1 MKNLQINRYVDAIA
15 RTGSIRKASE
25 QLSIT
30 PSALNRRILAL
41 EEELD
46 IEIFERHSKGMRL
59 NNAGK
64 LLIELF
70 RNQLA
75 DVAHLQS
82 QLAEL
87 SDMRVGNVS
96 IVCSQALL
104 PYFLPSQIK
113 RYQNNFPGVTFDIK
127 IGDGEKAAQSLL
139 DFSADLALVF
149 EPLKSLDSHTIVTVK
164 QPINAVMSKNHPLAE
179 AHTLKFNQC
188 HDYPLALPSQPYAV
202 RHMLELAADSQSRKL
217 QPTVEAESYIF
228 LRNFVMLQE
237 NAISF
242 EIQIGV
248 PSDQLGENLISVPL
262 ILPGVQDGLLHLAQ
276 MRSRTLPLAAA
287 RFADQLSTTFSEEFQ
302 II

>member
-59 NNAGK
+59 NNAGE

-96 IVCSQALL
+96 IVCSQAL
-104 PYFLPSQIK
+104 
-113 RYQNNFPGVTFDIK
+113 
-127 IGDGEKAAQSLL
+127 
-139 DFSADLALVF
+139 
-149 EPLKSLDSHTIVTVK
+149 
-164 QPINAVMSKNHPLAE
+164 
-179 AHTLKFNQC
+179 
-188 HDYPLALPSQPYAV
+188 
-202 RHMLELAADSQSRKL
+202 
-217 QPTVEAESYIF
+217 
-228 LRNFVMLQE
+228 
-237 NAISF
+237 
-242 EIQIGV
+242 
-248 PSDQLGENLISVPL
+248 
-262 ILPGVQDGLLHLAQ
+262 
-276 MRSRTLPLAAA
+276 
-287 RFADQLSTTFSEEFQ
+287 
-302 II
+302 